1 MTAVGAGR
9 AGPGPPSETQP
20 GAARAG
26 RGPLSE
32 AQPGAADA
40 YRAALPSQ
48 LWEFPLDP
56 MDRTGVPVHA
66 VAAVDARGRH
76 HHGVGYGADALTAR
90 TSALGEALEE
100 LACADAVPRLPV
112 RWGTWPQLRGEG
124 AIDPLELIVPAGTL
138 DAHERRL
145 AWTPA
150 RRVVSPSA
158 TGAWSP
164 VQGLLPLEWVAHS
177 AEQLPSGYRPLIVP
191 ITNGLGAGD
200 TLERALVHGLLELL
214 QRDGNSVAY
223 RAMDRGIAVDADGA
237 TNHLRALGI
246 DAIVKAA
253 DCDRGIAVVHVVG
266 GEPGTGAPH
275 PLSLTACGEAADP
288 DPDRA
293 VAKALLEFCSS
304 RVRKPFSHGPLS
316 ALARVAPPAYLDWVR
331 AWRPEGEEER
341 AVAATLAWLKLSGD
355 ELRRLIADP
364 VLRARRR
371 IPLGDLPVV
380 DRSPQMPDRL
390 RAVLDLLA
398 RQGLT
403 AWWVDLSPPGGEA
416 HVVRV
421 VVPGLE
427 VETMSYGRIGPRNLD
442 RLQARGVGWAG
453 WGQPPAGT
461 LAVEMS
467 AERRG
472 WLDPGGLNRAVGDLY
487 ALYREPSRHAIPLL
501 YPDS

>member
-1 MTAVGAGR
+1 MTAVQAHPT
-9 AGPGPPSETQP
+9 PG
-20 GAARAG
+20 
-26 RGPLSE
+26 
-32 AQPGAADA
+32 PGAADA
-40 YRAALPSQ
+40 YRAALPRH
-48 LWEFPLDP
+48 LWEFPLHP
-56 MDRTGVPVHA
+56 LDRTSVPVHA

-76 HHGVGYGADALTAR
+76 HHGVGYGADAQTAR

-112 RWGTWPQLRGEG
+112 RWGTWRQLRSEG
-124 AIDPLELIVPAGTL
+124 AIDPLSLIVPAGTL

-150 RRVVSPSA
+150 RRLGPPSA
-158 TGAWSP
+158 TSTPSP
-164 VQGLLPLEWVAHS
+164 AQALLPLEWVAHT
-177 AEQLPSGYRPLIVP
+177 ADQLPPGYRPLIVP

-200 TLERALVHGLLELL
+200 TWERALLHALLELL

-223 RAMDRGIAVDADGA
+223 RAMDQGIAVDDDGA
-237 TNHLRALGI
+237 TDHLRALGI

-266 GEPGTGAPH
+266 GEPAAGAPH

-288 DPDRA
+288 DPVRA
-293 VAKALLEFCSS
+293 VTKALLEFCSS

-316 ALARVAPPAYLDWVR
+316 AVAKVAPPGYLDWVT
-331 AWRPEGEEER
+331 AWRPEDEEER

-355 ELRRLIADP
+355 ELRESIADP
-364 VLRARRR
+364 VLRVRRH
-371 IPLGDLPVV
+371 ISLGDLPVV
-380 DRSPQMPDRL
+380 DRSPGVGARL

-403 AWWVDLSPPGGEA
+403 AWWVDLSPAGGDA

-442 RLQARGVGWAG
+442 RLQARGVSWAG
-453 WGQPPAGT
+453 WGAPPSGA
-461 LAVEMS
+461 LAVAVSE
-467 AERRG
+467 ERRG
-472 WLDPGGLNRAVGDLY
+472 WLDPDGLNRAVGDLY

-501 YPDS
+501 YPAL